1 MNAMSPS
8 EWALYCAD
16 EALRRIDYF
25 RTPNPKLSERKRA
38 TLGRAIRM
46 NQDIVAELAGYT
58 APIDPFK
65 VDHYR
70 TMLEVATQRVH
81 RYHVDPADL
90 ATAYHNLAADW
101 AQIADSLRHRRAPA
115 YRIRSAQNLAEAYA
129 EVATTIA
136 DPDYWIEH

>member
-1 MNAMSPS
+1 
-8 EWALYCAD
+8 
-16 EALRRIDYF
+16 
-25 RTPNPKLSERKRA
+25 
-38 TLGRAIRM
+38 M
-46 NQDIVAELAGYT
+46 NQEFAISAAALADTWRGNTDADPEHRRFCIKQYQGAAAYHAGYT